1 MTGTAAQ
8 ALTNIHVFS
17 SLKDR
22 VKVLNG
28 VCVLVIAH
36 NVI

>member
-8 ALTNIHVFS
+8 ALTNIHAFS

-22 VKVLNG
+22 VKVPNE
-28 VCVLVIAH
+28 VCVLVIAQKG
-36 NVI
+36 I